1 MKLLFILFNPQ
12 LYTQITIFKYIKEK
26 YGKEMI
32 KIVRKIEKHRV
43 KITKVKC
50 DIRFL
55 SYCNNKILAP
65 IFIRPKLAIR

>member
-1 MKLLFILFNPQ
+1 
-12 LYTQITIFKYIKEK
+12 
-26 YGKEMI
+26 MI

-55 SYCNNKILAP
+55 SYCNNKILAQ

>member
-1 MKLLFILFNPQ
+1 
-12 LYTQITIFKYIKEK
+12 
-26 YGKEMI
+26 MI
-32 KIVRKIEKHRV
+32 KIVRKIEKHCI